1 MAGYLTVWTWGSVEA
16 VGVQSRKKKR
26 RAVAKKGAEKV
37 ICSDVIGPR
46 AARSVSKSLEEGSS
60 ARFSRS
66 TARAMPSKADEIT
79 FSTLFLATGSRC
91 FLRGRGRSGF
101 WGATH
106 AETGCWQRACRRL
119 APVAFSEIIRH
130 GLRASA
136 LSALRLTGSLMGR
149 ALVDFAGSA
158 GRSLPFCPGWV

>member
-66 TARAMPSKADEIT
+66 TPRAMPFKADEIT

-91 FLRGRGRSGF
+91 FFARERSQRLLGRD
-101 WGATH
+101 
-106 AETGCWQRACRRL
+106 ACGDRL
-119 APVAFSEIIRH
+119 LAKGMP
-130 GLRASA
+130 
-136 LSALRLTGSLMGR
+136 T
-149 ALVDFAGSA
+149 
-158 GRSLPFCPGWV
+158 PCPGCVQRDHLPWPARFGPLRTEADRVAHGPRARGFCR

>member
-46 AARSVSKSLEEGSS
+46 AARSVSKRVPE
-60 ARFSRS
+60 
-66 TARAMPSKADEIT
+66 P
-79 FSTLFLATGSRC
+79 GSRGRRRARC
-91 FLRGRGRSGF
+91 LPKQTRLLFRRCFWPQGRVVFLRGRGRSGF

-119 APVAFSEIIRH
+119 TPVAFSGIICH